1 MNFNDIE
8 KLELH
13 DQRIKKNLIDSI
25 KIDVSIVQF
34 DDETSSLNVFDT
46 QSHYIVYEIS
56 RTWTTIDVDRWLVED
71 LRH

>member
-1 MNFNDIE
+1 MNFDDIE

-13 DQRIKKNLIDSI
+13 DQKIRKNLTDSI
-25 KIDVSIVQF
+25 EIDVSIVQF
-34 DDETSSLNVFDT
+34 NDETSSLNVSNT
-46 QSHYIVYEIS
+46 QSHHVVYEVS